1 MPPCRIATATRTGN
15 AAPGRAGVPA
25 PRRGSAPGGT
35 WHNRR
40 DIARQRG
47 TGSDRV
53 RVTGRA
59 VAMPAVAAHRTI
71 MRKVLARLLVAAFV
85 GFLIWRILSGGQLEA
100 ILFGTNTHGS
110 PAEHQR
116 AGHHHA
122 RRTGAAGPPSAPQ
135 R

>member
-1 MPPCRIATATRTGN
+1 
-15 AAPGRAGVPA
+15 
-25 PRRGSAPGGT
+25 
-35 WHNRR
+35 
-40 DIARQRG
+40 
-47 TGSDRV
+47 
-53 RVTGRA
+53 
-59 VAMPAVAAHRTI
+59 

-116 AGHHHA
+116 AGYHQG
-122 RRTGAAGPPSAPQ
+122 RRTGAAGPTSAPQ